1 MNHVRSGVA
10 LAALNPVLQRISAS
24 HYKARF
30 PRSATTQETTSAT
43 RALEG
48 ENLCA
53 K

>member
-10 LAALNPVLQRISAS
+10 LAALNPVLRRISAP

-30 PRSATTQETTSAT
+30 TRSATTQKTASAT
-43 RALEG
+43 RALKG
-48 ENLCA
+48 EDLCA